1 MSLKFN
7 VVHFN
12 CTAFSHLISLYASAL
27 AENREIIVEKKPA
40 KPVTNTNEK
49 PLKWQLMANRPKS
62 RWHTKYAEYLNE
74 FHVLDPQKKN
84 VTHPTRV

>member
-27 AENREIIVEKKPA
+27 AENREIIVEKKTGKTSNEHEWKTVKMA
-40 KPVTNTNEK
+40 TDGKPSK
-49 PLKWQLMANRPKS
+49 KSMA
-62 RWHTKYAEYLNE
+62 H
-74 FHVLDPQKKN
+74 
-84 VTHPTRV
+84 